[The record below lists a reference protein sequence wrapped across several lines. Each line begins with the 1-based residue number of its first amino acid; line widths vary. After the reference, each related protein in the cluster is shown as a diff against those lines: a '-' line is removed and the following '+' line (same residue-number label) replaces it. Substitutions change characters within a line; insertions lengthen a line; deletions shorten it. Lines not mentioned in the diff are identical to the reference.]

1 MPRSRLNMPKSL
13 ESGRN
18 NQVLLYA
25 QEAHVGL
32 SVLAACMA
40 SSRPAPESTSRLTFA
55 AGDGRS
61 IAWGCATY
69 IGDRI
74 LAGASPFIDEG
85 RDESGPAG
93 LMRSAQPLSGLGV
106 EVLMEEDEIAPV
118 GVLLEFP
125 AITVGWPPPR
135 GVTGEDADQ
144 TVRQIVGHLPK
155 GYWWPGPPVRGHHET
170 RAERVTQCAQ

>member
-13 ESGRN
+13 ERGRN

-40 SSRPAPESTSRLTFA
+40 SSRPAPESTSRLTVA

-69 IGDRI
+69 IGDDV
-74 LAGASPFIDEG
+74 LAGATPLVDKGCHEP
-85 RDESGPAG
+85 GPAG
-93 LMRSAQPLSGLGV
+93 LVRGAQSLSALGV
-106 EVLMEEDEIAPV
+106 EVLVEEDEIAPV
-118 GVLLEFP
+118 RVL
-125 AITVGWPPPR
+125 
-135 GVTGEDADQ
+135 
-144 TVRQIVGHLPK
+144 
-155 GYWWPGPPVRGHHET
+155 
-170 RAERVTQCAQ
+170 